1 MRIIADS
8 IGFKNFLS
16 FGSQFQDIKLKN
28 GINFVTGYDKDKD
41 KSNGAGK
48 SSFLEAIPFALYGK
62 TARNIKQDQI
72 VNWKNKKNC
81 EVVFRFII
89 NDDTYEILRALKPN
103 KLEIY
108 KNGTMLD
115 QDAKKTDYQVMFE
128 QDIFGID
135 MKMFMSLIHSNVNS
149 SSANIMSMNKPEKRM
164 FMEKMFGLE
173 IYSTMNGV
181 CNEKLRNVES
191 NLYKYETDV
200 KSIDE
205 KIESCHR
212 LKAKLLLD
220 IKSSEA
226 ILDEIKEK
234 EERLNEVKADRP
246 NLEKDIEETKLAIE
260 ELKEKITKL
269 ELLTNKKKIECQQK
283 IDNIKEKILEIDK
296 QAVKIEENEKIKRYI
311 EKIEKEKG
319 TKEELEKRFGEVSK
333 ESDKLIEEKL
343 DVLIPKR
350 TEINSELVE
359 HQTNLKNLTKMFEQL
374 KDGICPVCKQD
385 VTNPKNHY
393 EAEIEQTKAKIKAVN
408 SLYKRHTKNM
418 EKNDIDH
425 GKCRDEVDSLNTI
438 IKNLYTAYG
447 KLKDLSDVGDKNEI
461 EDELGKHEKQLKRI
475 EADFV
480 KYSTTFKNERD
491 ALANKLN
498 DLNEEQGKIKAKEKE
513 IEILKAQSETEQKHI
528 KSFNEQI
535 KEQDKEIEIQEH
547 NKHMANQGVI
557 RTNNIKDYLNAMK
570 TILLDKNIKQ
580 FSIKQIM
587 PYLNKQANH
596 YLSEVN
602 YSFYVHID
610 NWLDVDIRGPGIFNA
625 TYDSLSG
632 GERRGIDLS
641 IQLSLLDIERTQAG
655 IFPDLLIFDELL
667 DSSIDSKGINEVLN
681 IIKIKQKEFGG
692 KVFVISHRPELD
704 SDIVDNAYKV
714 IKENGYSKV
723 II

>member
-1 MRIIADS
+1 MRIICES

-16 FGSQFQDIKLKN
+16 FGSQWQDIPLKN
-28 GINFVTGYDKDKD
+28 GVNFVTGYDKDKD

-81 EVVFRFII
+81 EVVLRFII

-108 KNGTMLD
+108 KNGTLLD
-115 QDAKKTDYQVMFE
+115 QDAKKTDYQTMFE

-149 SSANIMSMNKPEKRM
+149 SSANIMSMNKPEKRV

-173 IYSTMNGV
+173 IYSSMNTI
-181 CNEKLRNVES
+181 CNEKLRSVEG
-191 NLYKYETDV
+191 NLYKYETDL
-200 KSIDE
+200 KAADE
-205 KIESCHR
+205 KKEQCHR
-212 LKAKLLLD
+212 MKAKYLLD
-220 IKSSEA
+220 INSAESIFE
-226 ILDEIKEK
+226 DIKDK
-234 EERLNEVKADRP
+234 EEALKELIIDHPGLEGDIDQTKA
-246 NLEKDIEETKLAIE
+246 AIE
-260 ELKEKITKL
+260 GLKEESNKAEIAVNKKKTEIEQKIVNLKEK
-269 ELLTNKKKIECQQK
+269 LLTIEKQASIIENNKKIKAY
-283 IDNIKEKILEIDK
+283 ID
-296 QAVKIEENEKIKRYI
+296 
-311 EKIEKEKG
+311 KIEKELGDKDAIEAKIKEYENQWDGLVRFLSGLSDKVKEINDQLIELKAEARTLKNNYEQLKDGVCPVCGSDVTDPRNHYEAELVTTESKIKAAYSLFNKCRKNVETQEEKIEATKREIKSLEG
-319 TKEELEKRFGEVSK
+319 TLKNLYEAYSRIKDTSDVGDKEELEKELSSLNK
-333 ESDKLIEEKL
+333 TLKKIES
-343 DVLIPKR
+343 
-350 TEINSELVE
+350 E
-359 HQTNLKNLTKMFEQL
+359 HETWKSNNK
-374 KDGICPVCKQD
+374 
-385 VTNPKNHY
+385 
-393 EAEIEQTKAKIKAVN
+393 AEIS
-408 SLYKRHTKNM
+408 SLT
-418 EKNDIDH
+418 
-425 GKCRDEVDSLNTI
+425 
-438 IKNLYTAYG
+438 
-447 KLKDLSDVGDKNEI
+447 
-461 EDELGKHEKQLKRI
+461 
-475 EADFV
+475 
-480 KYSTTFKNERD
+480 
-491 ALANKLN
+491 NKLN
-498 DLNEEQGKIKAKEKE
+498 DLNEEYNRLKGKEKE
-513 IEILKAQSETEQKHI
+513 IELLKAQAKTEQKHI
-528 KSFNEQI
+528 KSLKKQI
-535 KEQDKEIEIQEH
+535 EEQDKEIEIAEH
-547 NKHMANQGVI
+547 NKHMANQGI
-557 RTNNIKDYLNAMK
+557 QRTNNIKDYLNAMK

-602 YSFYVHID
+602 YSFYVNID

-632 GERRGIDLS
+632 GERRGIDLA

-681 IIKIKQKEFGG
+681 IIRIKQKEFGG

-704 SDIVDNAYKV
+704 SDIIDNLYRV